1 MLNFKHLRYFW
12 TVGKAGGV
20 IKAAERLHVTPQTVS
35 GQIQLLESSLGVTL
49 FDRSGRALS
58 LTDAGQLVFDYA
70 EEIFSLGSEL
80 QEAVELLE
88 RGGRLQDFRV
98 GVADAVPKAIAYRLL
113 QPALTLPEKVRL
125 ACREWKL
132 DSLMSELAVHRLDL
146 VIADAP
152 IPQSVSVRA
161 FSHRLGE
168 SGMSFFAREDLAASL
183 EGTFP
188 GSLDGAPMLLPGED
202 AAIRSRLEGWFK
214 RLEIRPQVRGDFD
227 DSALMRA
234 FGEAGVGVFA
244 GPTALES
251 DFLGKDGVVMLGRTR
266 DVLEEF
272 YAISV
277 ERRIRHPC
285 VVAIVENARDLLLES

>member
-1 MLNFKHLRYFW
+1 MR
-12 TVGKAGGV
+12 
-20 IKAAERLHVTPQTVS
+20 
-35 GQIQLLESSLGVTL
+35 
-49 FDRSGRALS
+49 D
-58 LTDAGQLVFDYA
+58 
-70 EEIFSLGSEL
+70 
-80 QEAVELLE
+80 
-88 RGGRLQDFRV
+88 
-98 GVADAVPKAIAYRLL
+98 
-113 QPALTLPEKVRL
+113 
-125 ACREWKL
+125 
-132 DSLMSELAVHRLDL
+132 
-146 VIADAP
+146 
-152 IPQSVSVRA
+152 
-161 FSHRLGE
+161 
-168 SGMSFFAREDLAASL
+168 
-183 EGTFP
+183 FP

>member
-188 GSLDGAPMLLPGED
+188 GSLDGAPMLLAGED

>member
-1 MLNFKHLRYFW
+1 M
-12 TVGKAGGV
+12 
-20 IKAAERLHVTPQTVS
+20 HVTPQTVS